1 MRIFVSS
8 SFEDLKDHRASAIRV
23 LRQLGHEVIAMEDMT
38 AGSLAPLAKVLEMV
52 DRSEAY
58 VGIFAWRYGYAPQV
72 GAESPPVVAGA
83 TPGQTSITEYEYRRA
98 IELGLP
104 VMAFL
109 LDERWPWPPEFVDG
123 FDQTRAGA
131 QPNTARIR
139 ELRLALQQERV
150 VSWFTTPTD
159 LEARVSA
166 AVTTAGITNQLDLQA
181 AAALPPGAGVPET
194 SAGPGITEAIVTA
207 GDHQRALKI
216 DLANIWWSTRLYLI
230 ASLAQRLTQA
240 RRILVAAS
248 TQPQATNFKASSRAL
263 STLPEERF
271 VGQLS
276 TTAILSVIGAKSAE
290 LRAFEDRLRVRPVA
304 YNDIT
309 REISELLG
317 LWAQTFNDGAGNSTN
332 ESQIK
337 IDLTPEILRR
347 WFGEMM
353 LTQPLEIG
361 DLRRASAVD
370 ILRLLDYPND
380 FVPVLTRPDGEDV
393 PTTSR
398 LVGLVDKTAL
408 NARLARSYLVELL
421 DRERIPSPTAR
432 PTRTY

>member
-8 SFEDLKDHRASAIRV
+8 SFEDLKEHRACAIRI

-38 AGSLAPLAKVLEMV
+38 AGSLAPLPKVLELV

-58 VGIFAWRYGYAPQV
+58 VGIFAWRYGYAPQF
-72 GAESPPVVAGA
+72 GAEPPPDVANA
-83 TPGQTSITEYEYRRA
+83 TAGQTSITHYEYLRA
-98 IELGLP
+98 VQRGLP

-109 LDERWPWPPEFVDG
+109 LDERFPWPPEFVDG

-131 QPNTARIR
+131 QQNTVKIR

-150 VSWFTTPTD
+150 VSWFTTPAD

-166 AVTTAGITNQLDLQA
+166 AVTTAGLTNQLDLQA
-181 AAALPPGAGVPET
+181 AAALSPGAGVAGDS
-194 SAGPGITEAIVTA
+194 SAEQGITQAIVTA
-207 GDHQRALKI
+207 GDQQRALKI
-216 DLANIWWSTRLYLI
+216 DLATTWWSTRLYLI
-230 ASLAQRLTQA
+230 ASLAEQLTQA
-240 RRILVAAS
+240 RRILVADAS
-248 TQPQATNFKASSRAL
+248 PPPQTTNFKVSRGSSA
-263 STLPEERF
+263 LPEERF

-276 TTAILSVIGAKSAE
+276 TGAVLSVIGAKCAE
-290 LRAFEDRLRVRPVA
+290 LHAFEESLRTRAVA
-304 YNDIT
+304 YDDIAI
-309 REISELLG
+309 EIRELLE
-317 LWAQTFNDGAGNSTN
+317 LWRKAFKDAEGSSAN
-332 ESQIK
+332 EMKVK

-370 ILRLLDYPND
+370 ILQLLDYPND
-380 FVPVLTRPDGEDV
+380 FVPVLTRPGGDNT

-408 NARLARSYLVELL
+408 NARLSRSYLVELL
-421 DRERIPSPTAR
+421 DRARIVSPSAP
-432 PTRTY
+432 PTRI

>member
-83 TPGQTSITEYEYRRA
+83 TPGQTSVTDYEYLHA
-98 IELGLP
+98 IERGLP

-131 QPNTARIR
+131 QPNTNRIR
-139 ELRLALQQERV
+139 ALRLALQQERV

-166 AVTTAGITNQLDLQA
+166 AVTTAGLTNQLDLQA
-181 AAALPPGAGVPET
+181 AAALPPGAGVAGDS
-194 SAGPGITEAIVTA
+194 SAEQGITQATITA

-216 DLANIWWSTRLYLI
+216 DLATTWWSTRLYLI

-240 RRILVAAS
+240 RRILVADAS
-248 TQPQATNFKASSRAL
+248 TQPQATNLKASSRAK
-263 STLPEERF
+263 SASSASSRPPPSFRSSAQNRRNF
-271 VGQLS
+271 VPSRTACVRGPSPTTTSPPKSASFWVFGRRPS
-276 TTAILSVIGAKSAE
+276 TTVPEIPPTRGKS
-290 LRAFEDRLRVRPVA
+290 R
-304 YNDIT
+304 
-309 REISELLG
+309 S
-317 LWAQTFNDGAGNSTN
+317 
-332 ESQIK
+332 
-337 IDLTPEILRR
+337 ILRR
-347 WFGEMM
+347 RFY
-353 LTQPLEIG
+353 
-361 DLRRASAVD
+361 AVGSG
-370 ILRLLDYPND
+370 R
-380 FVPVLTRPDGEDV
+380 
-393 PTTSR
+393 
-398 LVGLVDKTAL
+398 
-408 NARLARSYLVELL
+408 
-421 DRERIPSPTAR
+421 
-432 PTRTY
+432 

>member
-1 MRIFVSS
+1 
-8 SFEDLKDHRASAIRV
+8 
-23 LRQLGHEVIAMEDMT
+23 
-38 AGSLAPLAKVLEMV
+38 
-52 DRSEAY
+52 
-58 VGIFAWRYGYAPQV
+58 
-72 GAESPPVVAGA
+72 VV
-83 TPGQTSITEYEYRRA
+83 THYEYLHAVER
-98 IELGLP
+98 GLP
-104 VMAFL
+104 IMAFL

-131 QPNTARIR
+131 QQNTEKIR
-139 ELRLALQQERV
+139 ALRLALQQERV
-150 VSWFTTPTD
+150 VSWFTTPAD

-166 AVTTAGITNQLDLQA
+166 AVTTAGLTNQLDLQA
-181 AAALPPGAGVPET
+181 AAALPSGAGT
-194 SAGPGITEAIVTA
+194 AGDSSAAQGITQAIISA

-216 DLANIWWSTRLYLI
+216 DLATTWWSTRLYLI

-240 RRILVAAS
+240 RRILITDASPQFQAA
-248 TQPQATNFKASSRAL
+248 NFNLKKSRGL
-263 STLPEERF
+263 SALPEERF

-276 TTAILSVIGAKSAE
+276 TAAILSIVGAKSVE
-290 LRAFEDRLRVRPVA
+290 LGAFEDSLRARPVA
-304 YNDIT
+304 YNDIAV
-309 REISELLG
+309 EIDALLEL
-317 LWAQTFNDGAGNSTN
+317 WRNTFKDTPGSSAN
-332 ESQIK
+332 ETKIK

-380 FVPVLTRPDGEDV
+380 FVPVLTRPGGDDA

-408 NARLARSYLVELL
+408 NARLSRSYLVELL
-421 DRERIPSPTAR
+421 DRARIVSPGGS
-432 PTRTY
+432 PIRTW

>member
-58 VGIFAWRYGYAPQV
+58 VGIFAWRYGYTPQA
-72 GAESPPVVAGA
+72 GAASPVVAGA
-83 TPGQTSITEYEYRRA
+83 TPKQTSITEYEYLRA
-98 IELGLP
+98 VERGLP

-123 FDQTRAGA
+123 FDQARTGA
-131 QPNTARIR
+131 QQNTDKIR
-139 ELRLALQQERV
+139 RLRLALQQERV
-150 VSWFTTPTD
+150 VSWFTTPSD

-166 AVTTAGITNQLDLQA
+166 AVTTAGLTNQLDLQA
-181 AAALPPGAGVPET
+181 AAALPPGAGMAGDS
-194 SAGPGITEAIVTA
+194 SAAYGITQAIIKA
-207 GDHQRALKI
+207 GDQQRALKI
-216 DLANIWWSTRLYLI
+216 DLATEWWSTRLYLI
-230 ASLAQRLTQA
+230 ASLAQRLTPA
-240 RRILVAAS
+240 RRILIVDGSARS
-248 TQPQATNFKASSRAL
+248 QATNLKVSPRASPTL
-263 STLPEERF
+263 SEERF

-276 TTAILSVIGAKSAE
+276 TTAILSVIGAKSME
-290 LRAFEDRLRVRPVA
+290 LRDFEEKLRARPVA
-304 YNDIT
+304 YNDIAV
-309 REISELLG
+309 EISELLG
-317 LWAQTFNDGAGNSTN
+317 LWTKSFKDGVGNSTKEKN
-332 ESQIK
+332 IK
-337 IDLTPEILRR
+337 IELTPEILRR

-380 FVPVLTRPDGEDV
+380 FVPVLTRPDGTDV

-421 DRERIPSPTAR
+421 DRARIASPNA
-432 PTRTY
+432 PPPRT